1 MEGKFL
7 EVSVACLP
15 GRAPPSGASVSRGHR
30 VREGARSRPL
40 WRLRGEG
47 MCLKEV
53 RGNRQ
58 ERK

>member
-30 VREGARSRPL
+30 VREGGQEQAVVEA
-40 WRLRGEG
+40 EG
-47 MCLKEV
+47 
-53 RGNRQ
+53 
-58 ERK
+58 